1 MPRIVPVSDFSG
13 LMSSV
18 CALARAA
25 ANDATDSLDRGMA
38 CLRLQDIKAHCS
50 GFRAFGSHPVA
61 DRLLGVLGH
70 QRLEFGSCPLMVEKG
85 RPRIAEQRREL
96 GPGVR

>member
-1 MPRIVPVSDFSG
+1 MPRIVAVSDFSG

-18 CALARAA
+18 GALPSAA
-25 ANDATDSLDRGMA
+25 ASAAPDSLDRGMA
-38 CLRLQDIKAHCS
+38 CLRFQEIKAHCPS
-50 GFRAFGSHPVA
+50 FRAFGPHPVA

-85 RPRIAEQRREL
+85 RPRVAEQGREL
-96 GPGVR
+96 GP